1 MVFKMKGMVF
11 KQQTND
17 RVEVKMDDAKRKTEL
32 DKKAIM
38 DRMKALELIIK
49 KNKKLNMPYDQE
61 LKELSEL
68 EDKLMNVKKLKG

>member
-1 MVFKMKGMVF
+1 MVFKMKGFSGF
-11 KQQTND
+11 KQK
-17 RVEVKMDDAKRKTEL
+17 E

-49 KNKKLNMPYDQE
+49 KNKELNMPYDQE

-68 EDKLMNVKKLKG
+68 EDKLMNVKKPK

>member
-1 MVFKMKGMVF
+1 LGKQQNIKIMVFKMKGFSGF
-11 KQQTND
+11 KQK
-17 RVEVKMDDAKRKTEL
+17 E

-49 KNKKLNMPYDQE
+49 KNKELNMPYDQE

-68 EDKLMNVKKLKG
+68 EDKLMNVKKPK